1 MEASVTFTREC
12 FQASRWTKNNRLF
25 PAVLEVSPAGVTR
38 YKQSMFGSE
47 ELHINI
53 SKIASVHI
61 AAGPVFASVLIEST
75 GGTDPLRSNG
85 HSKEDALRIQELIE
99 QAQAE
104 LARPPVEQVED
115 QAEHKTC
122 PYCAESIRLAA
133 IVCRFCGRDLPE

>member
-1 MEASVTFTREC
+1 VTFTREC

-47 ELHINI
+47 ELHISI

-61 AAGPVFASVLIEST
+61 AAGPVFASILIEST

-85 HSKEDALRIQELIE
+85 HSKADALRIQELIE
-99 QAQAE
+99 LAQAQI
-104 LARPPVEQVED
+104 ARPTAEREED
-115 QAEHKTC
+115 QAEHKAC
-122 PYCAESIRLAA
+122 PFCAENIKAAA